1 MKYVDL
7 KASVKKLN
15 GEITA
20 AKINQGI
27 SKVKVLQ
34 PIP

>member
-1 MKYVDL
+1 MPGLIIK
-7 KASVKKLN
+7 S
-15 GEITA
+15 EITA